1 MRMTE
6 TTFPETK
13 GSRSR
18 AKASAGTL
26 ISRINAVF
34 FHCMDWYMHWKYS
47 RLKNELFAGL
57 PDRLVEIGA
66 GAGANMRYFRAG
78 TRLIAAEPNRFMHE
92 KLEDRARRHRVELVV
107 HDRGAETLAL
117 ESESVDAVVA
127 TLVLCTVPNPEAA
140 LREVL
145 RVLKPGGRFV
155 CIEHVAAPEASLVGW
170 LQRAVHRPWKWFF
183 DGCHTHRD
191 TASLLRGSGFSDL
204 SIRSFTWR
212 SAFVPVRPQIAAVC
226 VK

>member
-1 MRMTE
+1 MQMPE
-6 TTFPETK
+6 TTPPATPHAHTR
-13 GSRSR
+13 GT
-18 AKASAGTL
+18 ASAVTL

-47 RLKNELFAGL
+47 RLKSELFAGL
-57 PDRLVEIGA
+57 PDRVVEIGA

-92 KLEDRARRHRVELVV
+92 KLGDRARRHRVELVV
-107 HDRGAETLAL
+107 HDRGAETLGL
-117 ESESVDAVVA
+117 EAESVDAVVA
-127 TLVLCTVPNPEAA
+127 TLVLCTVRNPEAA

-145 RVLKPGGRFV
+145 RVLRPGGRFV
-155 CIEHVAAPEASLVGW
+155 CIEHVAAPESSLVGR
-170 LQRAVHRPWKWFF
+170 LQRLVYRPWRWFF

-191 TASLLRGSGFSDL
+191 TASLLQSSGFSDV
-204 SIRSFTWR
+204 SIQSFTWR